1 MTEIALVTAS
11 AVALAA
17 VLAALGLARARQYA
31 LRRAEAAE
39 GTAAQHAAH
48 LAERDRQLAGLQA
61 AVTRAEERAA
71 VAERST
77 RELTEELGH
86 LAAERVP
93 AAALALVHPDLTPP
107 GPLHRDRP
115 GAEAG
120 RAMEAV
126 LTACTTAV
134 LDERARVDAAARAAM
149 RGATAKVQTLLHQAQ
164 NLLTRLQH
172 EHDDPR
178 LLELDFRNELALR
191 RIQATAVLCEAWP
204 GLARTDSPLVETL
217 LGAQSRVPGYGRV
230 KIANHLREQRLAVAA
245 RAAEPLVITFAEL
258 LANATA
264 YSHPETEIPVTV
276 QQGGQGAVV
285 VIDDAGIGIDTD
297 QLDRARRLLDGPSGV
312 LLTELGNPPQTG
324 FAVIGKLAR
333 QYGFACHVEPS
344 PYGGV
349 RAIVRVPDHLLT
361 LVDTEHDLSVL
372 TPEPVRPAPVRRAP
386 GPDDGP
392 GEGPGEAPGEP
403 PAAEPAEPARASA
416 PPAEAPTAPPPAGG
430 SASLPTRRRRSPRP
444 GAASGQAE
452 TGNEDT
458 TPPVRTPE
466 QAAARWAA
474 LQEGTTDGRSA
485 AGAGADTAPRSD
497 TAHAADT
504 SAASG
509 AAPIRHSHEGDD
521 ER

>member
-11 AVALAA
+11 TVALAA
-17 VLAALGLARARQYA
+17 VLAALGLARARQHA

-39 GTAAQHAAH
+39 ASAAQHAGQ
-48 LAERDRQLAGLQA
+48 LAEQEHRSAGRQA
-61 AVTRAEERAA
+61 ALTRAEERAA
-71 VAERST
+71 AAERTT

-93 AAALALVHPDLTPP
+93 AAALALVHPDLAPP
-107 GPLHRDRP
+107 GPLHRDRL

-372 TPEPVRPAPVRRAP
+372 TPEPVRPAPVRRT
-386 GPDDGP
+386 PDRGDGP
-392 GEGPGEAPGEP
+392 GDAP
-403 PAAEPAEPARASA
+403 ATAPAEPARDSGPGAEA
-416 PPAEAPTAPPPAGG
+416 PPAAPPADP
-430 SASLPTRRRRSPRP
+430 SAPLPTRRRRSPRP
-444 GAASGQAE
+444 AVASGQVG
-452 TGNEDT
+452 TGDEDT
-458 TPPVRTPE
+458 APARTPE

-485 AGAGADTAPRSD
+485 AGTGAGATEDTGAAP
-497 TAHAADT
+497 
-504 SAASG
+504 G